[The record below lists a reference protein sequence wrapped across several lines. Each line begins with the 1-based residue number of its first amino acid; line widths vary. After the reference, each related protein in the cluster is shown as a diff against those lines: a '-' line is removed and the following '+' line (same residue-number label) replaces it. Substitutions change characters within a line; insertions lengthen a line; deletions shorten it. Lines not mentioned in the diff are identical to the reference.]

1 MRTPDDMYADALQ
14 LCALDP
20 EALAGVSGR
29 FFEDP
34 VFEVDEDAA
43 EAFDRAFP
51 PREKQ
56 SGLPSQQRFLET
68 VTMRRPA
75 KA

>member
-14 LCALDP
+14 ICVLRPD
-20 EALAGVSGR
+20 ALAGVNGR
-29 FFEDP
+29 FFEDS
-34 VFEVDEDAA
+34 VFEVDEDAVA
-43 EAFDRAFP
+43 AFDSACP
-51 PREKQ
+51 AKAKQ

-68 VTMRRPA
+68 VAMRRPA